1 MCNLAQFPPHS
12 SDQETE
18 APRQEGTCRVARL
31 RSDPRSESRP
41 SGASPTASEAVPV
54 PGHGDHT
61 THGVYKCR
69 FPFPIMNL
77 GSSMTTGWGIFAG
90 AQA

>member
-1 MCNLAQFPPHS
+1 MA
-12 SDQETE
+12 
-18 APRQEGTCRVARL
+18 GL

-61 THGVYKCR
+61 KHGVYKCR

-77 GSSMTTGWGIFAG
+77 GSSMTRGQGDFCGSSGLKLGLESRVYTSPYP
-90 AQA
+90 